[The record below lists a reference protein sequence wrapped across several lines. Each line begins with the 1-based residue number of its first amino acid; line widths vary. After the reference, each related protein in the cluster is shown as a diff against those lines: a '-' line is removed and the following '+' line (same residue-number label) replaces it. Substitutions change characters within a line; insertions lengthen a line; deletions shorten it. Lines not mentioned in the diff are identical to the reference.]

1 MSRFNVNSNHP
12 ITPNSQEYMTVKKYV
27 SIHSEDRDITKYPSS
42 SVFDVELPQDYLNV
56 VKIRLES
63 WAFPSNYYS
72 FSKENFNILL
82 SFYITEIYDPYL
94 IINNLEFAIQSALLA
109 HQHDP
114 YITFIEEGFYNPPQ
128 MAQELTNK
136 MNYVV
141 SVYIS
146 SYLETYNS
154 TLSAEDAY
162 LSLTQDDIDYFN
174 SYKNTGHG
182 GYEEF
187 VVVYN
192 IVGQKIWFGNRS
204 SGFSISPF
212 STTIQGLFNNTEF
225 TDIICQQ
232 HLVYPEYLNG
242 NSVREEN
249 SNQGLCFNLGFLK
262 DPINSSSLPVGDS
275 YRFYY
280 GDTPLS
286 GGLSD
291 NGFWLRPDPNKPE
304 SKVYYIV
311 PPCQINFMGPSFIY
325 MELDGLNHIDELN
338 PYALTNFTKTTNETN
353 SRVNSAFAKI
363 GVVSAPITEFYD
375 NSYVPYKFYNPPAER
390 IRKLKIRIRYHNN
403 RLVNFGTFSYSFMLE
418 FTLLTPQKLTNMS
431 TTQI

>member
-42 SVFDVELPQDYLNV
+42 SLFDIELPQDYLNV

-72 FSKENFNILL
+72 FSKDNFNILL
-82 SFYITEIYDPYL
+82 SFYITDVYDPSL
-94 IINNLEFAIQSALLA
+94 IINNLETAIQSALLA
-109 HQHDP
+109 HQSTP
-114 YITFIEEGFYNPPQ
+114 YSIFIEEGFYNPPQ
-128 MAQELTNK
+128 MANELTSK
-136 MNYVV
+136 MNYAV

-154 TLSAEDAY
+154 TLAPDEAY
-162 LSLTQDDIDYFN
+162 LALTQDEIDSFN
-174 SYKNTGHG
+174 SYKNTGNG

-204 SGFSISPF
+204 SGFNITPF
-212 STTIQGLFNNTEF
+212 STTIQGLFNNTDF
-225 TDIICQQ
+225 VQTICEQ

-242 NSVREEN
+242 NSIREEN

-262 DPINSSSLPVGDS
+262 DPITSSSLPEGES

-280 GDTPLS
+280 GDVAHP
-286 GGLSD
+286 GD
-291 NGFWLRPDPNKPE
+291 NGFWLVPDPNKLG
-304 SKVYYIV
+304 SKVHYIY

-325 MELDGLNHIDELN
+325 LELDGLNHIDELN
-338 PYALTNFTKTTNETN
+338 PYALTKFTKTTNETN

-363 GVVSAPITEFYD
+363 GVVAAPITEFYD

-390 IRKLKIRIRYHNN
+390 IRKLKVRIRYHNN
-403 RLVNFGTFSYSFMLE
+403 RLVNFGSFSYSFMLE
-418 FTLLTPQKLTNMS
+418 FTLLTPQKLTKIS
-431 TTQI
+431 KIEI